1 MENQKYLTKVLITS
15 VLIIIIASI
24 EAILKGKS
32 REIFAL
38 FEKNTGGNFEDYIGF
53 VTLNYLL
60 DIVEPVI
67 ISLFFVM
74 ATKKLKITRLMK
86 FIMAGLVLAKIVMKV
101 SKLELTSLFFYLL
114 VVLYIVLLFEILKMP
129 IYSEVEKDGQ

>member
-86 FIMAGLVLAKIVMKV
+86 FIMAGLVLAKIVMKG